1 MTAEKFLNEIN
12 ESDRSDSL
20 PAYHRPTRARGTPI
34 SRRSVTSVTFGSAE
48 EGGAP
53 QAAGSF
59 LRTHPNTTELLP
71 PARSRAPT
79 SYTKML

>member
-1 MTAEKFLNEIN
+1 MTAEKFLNKIN

-48 EGGAP
+48 DGAP

-59 LRTHPNTTELLP
+59 LRTHPNSCCRRRAL
-71 PARSRAPT
+71 ARRP